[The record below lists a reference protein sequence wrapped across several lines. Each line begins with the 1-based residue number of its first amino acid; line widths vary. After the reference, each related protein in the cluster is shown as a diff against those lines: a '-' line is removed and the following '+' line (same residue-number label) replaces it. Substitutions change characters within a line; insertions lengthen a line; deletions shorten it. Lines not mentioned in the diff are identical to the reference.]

1 MSLPVKDQG
10 EAFFA
15 KFVIAGQGE
24 ESGDWLRRG
33 LGSLEIREWALGREE
48 WGGAVEMWFFRD
60 KLDALECR
68 VDVFHALF
76 WKVAYC
82 S

>member
-24 ESGDWLRRG
+24 ESRRLAETR
-33 LGSLEIREWALGREE
+33 LGSLTIRKWTLGREE
-48 WGGAVEMWFFRD
+48 WGGAAEM
-60 KLDALECR
+60 
-68 VDVFHALF
+68 
-76 WKVAYC
+76 
-82 S
+82 